1 MKIIFVLLFATAS
14 VFAQFNTLGSWNS
27 QGVPDYLEAQGDEIS
42 DALLARVR
50 ASLPESQRL
59 PQIHPEY
66 LSSSSQTNIW
76 LTEQAD
82 VYVTYVGE
90 GAGYKNVLGFYHYNS
105 GNPPQT
111 INDIAST
118 MTVIFPNVSN
128 SGSGGGLNP
137 GDKVNIGNF
146 PANTVIGWFVAAN
159 GYRNGNVTNGHWL
172 LFSDKGL
179 NPESDTTLQQHNV
192 LLNDIGE
199 DRVILAFE
207 DIRRDYGSCDQDFN
221 DAIFYVSAT
230 PTEAISYDNISIIE
244 DPENKDRIDLVV
256 SKSAD
261 LTEPFD
267 GDEVNFTI
275 ELANNG
281 PDTATTVII
290 ADPVPQG
297 LDYVS
302 HIAAAGSYDEESGLW
317 TIDQLLPGE
326 STQLTIKTALNLIS
340 ISEPAFD
347 MGVAKGFNVFL
358 FNEISQPSADTE
370 GKLAVG
376 QNAYLSSYSVGDK
389 LTTTGGTE
397 DVLVVGKNL
406 TFLSGTVTGGNVVY
420 GKGTNLPIDQVS
432 ILHGDLRKDNP
443 INFNAAR
450 SHFRSLSRALSRYP
464 ANGNVVFENSGLV
477 LTGTDPFLNVFDVSG
492 EELTQATSLNL
503 SAPNGSV
510 ALVNIN
516 GKTIDWGGAL
526 NISGTAKSN
535 VLYNFYRTTSLNIQG
550 ISVLGTILAPRG
562 VIEFPSGEINGQVIA
577 KSVYGTGQF
586 NSGDDGENF
595 FVGNI
600 PVSEILVNTALLE
613 SVDQYDID
621 TSNNYSDVTVTIQGF
636 GDPANTGNSNW
647 VQVGEF
653 EGGDLIWVTTEDKD
667 GQLLAGTWGGKISRS
682 TDNGLSWTQLN
693 TGMNVA
699 YIWSLV
705 VDGDEIYAGTERGV
719 YKSTDNGQNWEVTA
733 LANIDVRAMAISNTK
748 IYAGTWGQGLYTSTD
763 GGDSWSAISRE
774 LTNAA
779 VHALAV
785 NADGDIFAGTYTSGI
800 YRSTNDG
807 SSFEH
812 LDAGYLHIWSMGI
825 DSQGNIF
832 AGTYGGG
839 MYYSNNN
846 GDTFVA
852 YNNNLPATHIYSI
865 RIDPSDDV
873 YITSWNGGVF
883 VLESDARS
891 DQWGPLGMN
900 GLDVSSLWYDET
912 EGALYAATGAG
923 LIYKNDDPLLALE
936 QIDISAPIEFN
947 LAQNYPNPFNPSTR
961 INFSIAEE
969 GHYKLSIFNLLGEEL
984 AVLVSE
990 DMTPGNYNYT
1000 FNANNLPSGLYIYNL
1015 SGNGI
1020 SLSGKMML
1028 LK

>member
-230 PTEAISYDNISIIE
+230 PTNAISYDNISIIE

-302 HIAAAGSYDEESGLW
+302 HMAAAGSYDEESGLW

-477 LTGTDPFLNVFDVSG
+477 LTGTDPFLNVFAVSG

-705 VDGDEIYAGTERGV
+705 VDGDDIYAGTERGV

>member
-1 MKIIFVLLFATAS
+1 MKIFVLLLLVTVS
-14 VFAQFNTLGSWNS
+14 VFGQFNTLGSWDS
-27 QGVPDYLEAQGDEIS
+27 QGVPAYLEAQGDEIS
-42 DALLARVR
+42 DALLGRVR
-50 ASLPESQRL
+50 ASLPESKRL
-59 PQIHPEY
+59 PDIHPEY
-66 LSSSSQTNIW
+66 LSTASQTNIW
-76 LTEQAD
+76 LTAQAD
-82 VYVTYVGE
+82 VFVTYVGE
-90 GAGYKNVLGFYHYNS
+90 GAGYKNVLGFYYYNA

-111 INDIAST
+111 INDISST

-159 GYRNGNVTNGHWL
+159 GFSNGNVTNGHWL
-172 LFSDKGL
+172 LFSDKVL

-199 DRVILAFE
+199 NRVILAFE

-221 DAIFYVSAT
+221 DAIFYVSAN
-230 PTEAISYDNISIIE
+230 PTTAISYENISIIE
-244 DPENKDRIDLVV
+244 DPENKDRVDLVV
-256 SKSAD
+256 TKSAD
-261 LTEPFD
+261 LTEPYD

-275 ELANNG
+275 GLTNNG

-297 LDYVS
+297 LSYIS
-302 HIAAAGSYDEESGLW
+302 HVAAKGNYDETLGLW

-326 STQLTIKTALNLIS
+326 STQLTIKTELSLIS

-358 FNEISQPSADTE
+358 FDEISQPSADTE

-376 QNAYLSSYSVGDK
+376 KNAYLSSYSVGDK
-389 LTTTGGTE
+389 LTTSGGTE
-397 DVLVVGKNL
+397 DVLIVGKNL

-432 ILHGDLRKDNP
+432 ILNGDLRKDNP
-443 INFNAAR
+443 INFNAAW
-450 SHFRSLSRALSRYP
+450 SHFRSLSRALAQYP
-464 ANGNVVFENSGLV
+464 ANGTVVFENSGLV

-492 EELTQATSLNL
+492 EDLTQATSFTL

-550 ISVLGTILAPRG
+550 ISVLGTILAPRC

-586 NSGDDGENF
+586 NSGNGGENF

-600 PVSEILVNTALLE
+600 PVSEIVVNTALLE

-621 TSNNYSDVTVTIQGF
+621 TTNNYSDVTLTIQGF

-653 EGGDLIWVTTEDKD
+653 EGGDLIWVTTEDRD
-667 GQLLAGTWGGKISRS
+667 GNLLAGTWGGKISRS
-682 TDNGLSWTQLN
+682 TDNGLNWNQINS
-693 TGMNVA
+693 GMNVA
-699 YIWSLV
+699 YIWSILADSDV
-705 VDGDEIYAGTERGV
+705 IFAGTERGV
-719 YKSTDNGQNWEVTA
+719 YKSDDNGANWEITA
-733 LANIDVRAMAISNTK
+733 LANIDVRALAISGTN
-748 IYAGTWGQGLYTSTD
+748 IFAGTWGQGLYTSTD
-763 GGDSWSAISRE
+763 GGTTWNAISRE
-774 LTNAA
+774 LSNAA

-785 NADGDIFAGTYTSGI
+785 NQDGDIFVGTYTAGM
-800 YRSTNDG
+800 YRSTNSG
-807 SSFEH
+807 SSFEPV
-812 LDAGYLHIWSMGI
+812 DIDYLHIWSMGI

-839 MYYSNNN
+839 MYFSNDN
-846 GDTFVA
+846 GESFVA

-883 VLESDARS
+883 VLESDTKS
-891 DQWGPLGMN
+891 NQWGPLGMT
-900 GLDVSSLWYDET
+900 GLDVSTLWYDET

-923 LIYKNDDPLLALE
+923 LIFKNNDPLLALE
-936 QIDISAPIEFN
+936 RSELPLPQEFS
-947 LAQNYPNPFNPSTR
+947 LAQNYPNPFNPATK
-961 INFSIAEE
+961 INFGIAVE
-969 GHYKLSIFNLLGEEL
+969 GYYTLSVFNLLGEEL
-984 AVLVSE
+984 AVLIAE
-990 DMTPGNYNYT
+990 ELTPGRYSYT
-1000 FNANNLPSGLYIYNL
+1000 FNAQNLPSGLYIYNL
-1015 SGNGI
+1015 TGNGI